1 MIRVEEL
8 PQAISQVKTWRES
21 GETIGLVPTMG
32 YLHEGHLSLMRKSHE
47 LADKTVATIFVNP
60 RQFGPN
66 EDLDKYPRNLDRDA
80 QLAEDAGV
88 DLLFCP
94 SAASIYPVNYQ
105 TNITVTKL
113 SQGLCGTS
121 RPGHFDGVATVVAK
135 LFNIIAPD
143 IAVFGK
149 KDYQQLALIRQ
160 MATDLNYN
168 IEIIGHDIVRE
179 KDGLAMSSRNK
190 YLGDDVR
197 LEARCLYE
205 ALQMAVAIIN
215 EKKQVEAAVLIHK
228 LKDFLEKTESCT
240 VDYIEIVDS
249 INLQRKNIAQAGDI
263 LALAAYFNDRVRLID
278 NVEL

>member
-66 EDLDKYPRNLDRDA
+66 EDLDKYPSNLDRDA

-215 EKKQVEAAVLIHK
+215 EKKQVEAAVLINT

>member
-8 PQAISQVKTWRES
+8 PQAISQVKTWRDTEK
-21 GETIGLVPTMG
+21 TIGLVPTMG
-32 YLHEGHLSLMRKSHE
+32 YFHEGHLSLMRKSHE

-66 EDLDKYPRNLDRDA
+66 EDLEKYPRNLDRDA
-80 QLAEDAGV
+80 QLAEEAGV
-88 DLLFCP
+88 DMLFCP
-94 SAASIYPVNYQ
+94 SAATIYPTNYQ
-105 TNITVTKL
+105 TNITVDKL

-121 RPGHFDGVATVVAK
+121 RPGHFDGVATVVTK
-135 LFNIIAPD
+135 LFNIITPD

-190 YLGDDVR
+190 YLGEDER
-197 LEARCLYE
+197 QEARCLYE
-205 ALQMAVAIIN
+205 ALQMAVATIS
-215 EKKQVEAAVLIHK
+215 EKKHVDASVLK
-228 LKDFLEKTESCT
+228 NTLRAFLEKTKSCT

-249 INLQRKNIAQAGDI
+249 ITLQRKNIAQAGDI
-263 LALAAYFNDRVRLID
+263 LALAAYFNDKVRLID